1 VAEQIFEKLSN
12 AVIEADAELAKEA
25 AEEALEQGIDAYEA
39 LTRGLMRGIEVIGE
53 KFANK
58 KYFISDVLMSAQ
70 AMQAGLKIL
79 EPHLAGKKSGEQGK
93 VLLGTVFTDIHTI
106 GKNIVKIMLQASGFE
121 VIDIGEN
128 IPPETFV
135 EEVRKHGPDVVAM
148 SGLISSAR
156 AEMENTIKALER
168 EGLRDR
174 VRIII
179 GGAATSEEFAKRIG
193 ADAYGSDAQD
203 AVQKVRGLLE

>member
-1 VAEQIFEKLSN
+1 MGGPRVAEQIFEKLSN

-93 VLLGTVFTDIHTI
+93 CCWAQF
-106 GKNIVKIMLQASGFE
+106 S
-121 VIDIGEN
+121 
-128 IPPETFV
+128 
-135 EEVRKHGPDVVAM
+135 
-148 SGLISSAR
+148 
-156 AEMENTIKALER
+156 
-168 EGLRDR
+168 
-174 VRIII
+174 RIY
-179 GGAATSEEFAKRIG
+179 TP
-193 ADAYGSDAQD
+193 
-203 AVQKVRGLLE
+203 